1 MARARARAEEGFKG
15 REQKRRRKEERMKK
29 IRKREENPPFDLLRL
44 ERHHEYTIFY
54 LSPLDFLVKLIK

>member
-1 MARARARAEEGFKG
+1 
-15 REQKRRRKEERMKK
+15 MKK